1 MVFGSRSSS
10 AKEFRYWAVMIDGK
24 LTEVDLES
32 TLLEQ
37 KFSGKND
44 QTGKYNGSV
53 VLYAV
58 FGDKEN
64 A

>member
-1 MVFGSRSSS
+1 
-10 AKEFRYWAVMIDGK
+10 MIDGK